1 MSQSNLNYIP
11 KPSVFFT
18 VNTSGPQP
26 TQVIDPKIIQGVS
39 LTVSP
44 SGPASITL
52 TASSAPRGCITNL
65 VITATTPQTTTIT
78 FGSGFS
84 SRGTFVVAP
93 AQDTRY
99 FLMQFLGDGTN
110 MVEAFRNDAFY

>member
-1 MSQSNLNYIP
+1 MSKSNLNYIL
-11 KPSVFFT
+11 KPSIFFT
-18 VNTSGPQP
+18 VNTNGPQP
-26 TQVIDPKIIQGVS
+26 TQVINPKIMQTVS
-39 LTVSP
+39 LTASP

-84 SRGTFVVAP
+84 SRGTFVVDP
-93 AQDTRY
+93 AQGTRY
-99 FLMQFLGDGTN
+99 FLMQFAGDGEN
-110 MVEAFRNDAFY
+110 MVEMFRNGATI